1 MVLYIRNFYSKNNAE
16 KEVAMPCD
24 IGYKS
29 IARIRVKPR
38 MPSIFKERVEAPKI
52 DKELSDNMGVDD
64 AEFLEWASEL
74 DTTPLLNEALR
85 RALA

>member
-1 MVLYIRNFYSKNNAE
+1 
-16 KEVAMPCD
+16 MPCD
-24 IGYKS
+24 IGYKN

-38 MPSIFKERVEAPKI
+38 MPSMFKERVESPKI
-52 DKELSDNMGVDD
+52 DKELLDNMGVDD
-64 AEFLEWASEL
+64 AEFLEWVSEL